1 VKFFDFSVRRP
12 VAVMMIV
19 LAVIVLGGISYSRLG
34 MDLFPEMELPMLLVQ
49 TTYRGAG
56 PQEVEDQ
63 ITRPLEGAIGTVSGV
78 QNLTS
83 YSMRGSSLIL
93 AEFNWG
99 ADLNYATNQLRDRL
113 DMYGAAL
120 PSDATKP
127 TIIKMDPSAMPIM
140 QVALYGPTTLEELT
154 AYAED
159 TVQARLERIEGI
171 ASVDVS
177 GSVTEEIRIVVDPQ
191 RLLAYGVSMN
201 QISAL
206 LYQENTNATGGSI
219 EEGMKEYAVRITGE
233 FRSLDDIR
241 DLQVSGAY
249 GGYIPLGSLADVER
263 IGKDRTS
270 YVFIDGEPGITFS
283 LMKQSDANLVQTS
296 SRVRETLTELGEEL
310 PAGYEMTV
318 AFDQADYINQSL
330 SNVVNNGLTGAIL
343 AVLILFIFLRS
354 WRSTLIIAISIPVS
368 IIATFAMMFFTDVSL
383 NLVSL
388 GGLALGLGMMVDNS
402 IVILENIFRFRQ
414 EEKQGATLAAIEGS
428 KEVAGAVA
436 ASTITTVVVFMPI
449 VFVEGLASQIFRQ
462 MALTIT
468 CSLLA
473 SLAVAFMVVPML
485 SNKLLV
491 VEKTGGPLSFLSRG
505 VEKLLDAIR
514 YSYGRFLGGALR
526 HKGLVALLTL
536 AAFIGCLF
544 LLPQVGM
551 EFIPGQDT
559 GEYSVSVDL
568 PRGTAL
574 HETLRVAQQ
583 VEDILRT
590 IPENQR
596 VTSSV
601 GGGGG
606 NFGLGAMGGGNSA
619 NASFS
624 GSLLPL
630 SQRER
635 GLEEVLEEIRVK
647 LRDIPGADIDVTSS
661 GTMVFTAS
669 DIQIN
674 LLGDDLEQLSYLA
687 EAVAREVE
695 MIEDTREVTT
705 SLENGSPEVN
715 VIVDRQKAAQY
726 GLNSSTVA
734 AVVSTAVNGSVPTKY
749 REGGRELD
757 IRLVMDEQYRQNLN
771 DLAALTVTSPN
782 GSLIPLGNIAALE
795 IDSSP
800 TNIIRQN
807 QSRQVSI
814 SCSVV
819 NRSLAEVSRDVRE
832 AVTRM
837 NLPPEV
843 ALDFGGSNAEMED
856 AFSDL
861 MLALILAVALVYM
874 VMAFQFEQLLYP
886 FVIMFALP
894 PTFIG
899 VILGL
904 YLTGRTIN
912 VVSLIGVIMLAGI
925 VVNNAIV
932 LVDYIN
938 VLRREKGM
946 AREEAIVL
954 AGETRLRPILM
965 TTLTT
970 ILGML
975 PIAIGGGEGGEMT
988 APMGTVVFFGLSF
1001 STLITLVLVPCMYI
1015 YAENI
1020 ANWIGRLFRRKA
1032 APEGAAATA
1041 ETMGA

>member
-1 VKFFDFSVRRP
+1 VKIFDFSVRRP

-19 LAVIVLGGISYSRLG
+19 LAVIVLGAMSLSRLG

-63 ITRPLEGAIGTVSGV
+63 ITRPLEGAIGTVNGV
-78 QNLTS
+78 QGLTS
-83 YSMRGSSLIL
+83 YSMRGSSMVL
-93 AEFNWG
+93 AEFAWG

-113 DMYGAAL
+113 DVYGAAL
-120 PSDATKP
+120 PADAGKP

-140 QVALYGPTTLEELT
+140 GVALYGDATLEELT

-159 TVQARLERIEGI
+159 TIQARLERVEGI
-171 ASVDVS
+171 ASVSVS
-177 GSVTEEIRIVVDPQ
+177 GAVTEEVRVVVDPQ
-191 RLLAYGVSMN
+191 RLLAYGVGMN
-201 QISAL
+201 QIAAL
-206 LYQENTNATGGSI
+206 LYQENTNATGGTV
-219 EEGMKEYAVRITGE
+219 EEGMKEHAVRIIGE
-233 FRSLDDIR
+233 FNNLDDIR
-241 DLQVSGAY
+241 DLQVSSAY
-249 GGYIPLGSLADVER
+249 GGYIPLNSLAEVER
-263 IGKDRTS
+263 MGKERTS
-270 YVFIDGEPGITFS
+270 YVFIDGKPGINFS

-296 SRVRETLTELGEEL
+296 QRVRQALTDLEAEA
-310 PAGYEMTV
+310 PSGYELSV
-318 AFDQADYINQSL
+318 AMDQADYINLSL
-330 SNVVNNGLTGAIL
+330 SNVVDSAVTGGLL

-354 WRSTLIIAISIPVS
+354 WRSTLIIGLSIPIS
-368 IIATFAMMFFTDVSL
+368 IIATFAMMFFTNVSL

-402 IVILENIFRFRQ
+402 IVILENIFRYRQ
-414 EEKQGATLAAIEGS
+414 EENKDALTAAVDGS

-436 ASTITTVVVFMPI
+436 ASTVTTVVVFLPI
-449 VFVEGLASQIFRQ
+449 VFVEGLASQIFGQ

-473 SLAVAFMVVPML
+473 SLAVAFTVVPML

-491 VEKTGGPLSFLSRG
+491 VESSGGPFAGLSRV
-505 VEKLLDAIR
+505 VEKILDGIRDGYGYLLKG
-514 YSYGRFLGGALR
+514 SLR
-526 HKGLVALLTL
+526 HKGLVVLFTL
-536 AAFIGCLF
+536 AALVGCVF

-559 GEYSVSVDL
+559 GEYTVSVDL

-574 HETLRVAQQ
+574 HETLRVARQ
-583 VEDILRT
+583 VEDILRE
-590 IPENQR
+590 IPENQQI
-596 VTSSV
+596 TNSV

-606 NFGLGAMGGGNSA
+606 LAASLLGGSNSST
-619 NASFS
+619 ASFS
-624 GSLLPL
+624 GSLVPL
-630 SQRER
+630 AQRER
-635 GLEEVLEEIRVK
+635 SMEEVLEDIRVRLK
-647 LRDIPGADIDVTSS
+647 DIPGAEIDVASS
-661 GTMVFTAS
+661 GTMVLTGS
-669 DIQIN
+669 DIQVN
-674 LLGDDLEQLSYLA
+674 LLGDDLEQLGYLA
-687 EAVAREVE
+687 EAVARE
-695 MIEDTREVTT
+695 IELIPDTREITT
-705 SLENGSPEVN
+705 SLENGSPEIN

-726 GLNSSTVA
+726 GLNSSAVA
-734 AVVSTAVNGSVPTKY
+734 TLVSTAVNGSTPTKY

-771 DLAALTVTSPN
+771 DLASLTITSPN

-795 IDSSP
+795 IDTSP
-800 TNIIRQN
+800 ASIIRQD
-807 QSRQVSI
+807 QSRQVSV
-814 SCSVV
+814 SCAVV
-819 NRSLAEVSRDVRE
+819 NRSLAEVSQDVQA
-832 AVTRM
+832 AVSRM

-843 ALDFGGSNAEMED
+843 TVDFAGSNAQMED

-861 MLALILAVALVYM
+861 GLALILAVVLVYM

-912 VVSLIGVIMLAGI
+912 VVSLIGIIMLVGI

-932 LVDYIN
+932 LVDYVN

-946 AREEAIVL
+946 AREEALVR
-954 AGETRLRPILM
+954 AGVTRLRPILM

-975 PIAIGGGEGGEMT
+975 PIAIGGGEGGEMM

-1020 ANWIGRLFRRKA
+1020 ANAIGRLFRGKRASA
-1032 APEGAAATA
+1032 AE
-1041 ETMGA
+1041 